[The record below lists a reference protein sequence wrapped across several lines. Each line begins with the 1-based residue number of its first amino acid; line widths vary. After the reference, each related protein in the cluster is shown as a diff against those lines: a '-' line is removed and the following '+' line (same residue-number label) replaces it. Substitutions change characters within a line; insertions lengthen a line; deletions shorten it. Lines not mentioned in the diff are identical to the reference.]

1 MSRRIEIGAF
11 AIGVGGIAFCLLGP
25 WAAPT
30 RVYSSYLFAYLFW
43 IGLSLGCL
51 AVMMLHQLVGGQW
64 GVVTRPFLRAGART
78 MPVMVLLFAPIVIGL
93 SSLYPWARIDG
104 PPIPDGAR
112 QFLARP
118 WFLLRTGFYFAS
130 WGALAF
136 WVPRWS
142 MRLETAADPR
152 LAHRLR
158 VLCGWGLVAY
168 GITVFFSSVD
178 WILSLETG
186 WTSTGYGMIVMA
198 GQCLSALAAATAF
211 SGAIQR
217 RRASA
222 PLLTPDRLHDLGNLL
237 LAFVMLWAYVSFSQ
251 YLVIW
256 FGDLPREIS
265 WYLHRTGPGWDKIAI
280 ALIVVHFALPFL
292 LLLSKRLKR
301 SPAALPVLAGGL
313 VAVQAIDVFWRVRP
327 TFDPGGL
334 ALHVPDLL
342 APAAVG
348 GVWIGAFL
356 FHLRRSPKSPAPE
369 VAHA

>member
-1 MSRRIEIGAF
+1 MSRRLEIGAF
-11 AIGVGGIAFCLLGP
+11 AIGLAGLAVCLAGSWGGS
-25 WAAPT
+25 T

-51 AVMMLHQLVGGQW
+51 AVMMLHHLVGGAW
-64 GVVTRPFLRAGART
+64 GVAARPFLRAGART
-78 MPVMVLLFAPIVIGL
+78 MPLMLLLFAPIAIGL
-93 SSLYPWARIDG
+93 SSLYPWARIEG

-118 WFLLRTGFYFAS
+118 WFLVRTAVYFAS
-130 WGALAF
+130 WLTLAF

-142 MRLETAADPR
+142 MRLDSAADPR

-168 GITVFFSSVD
+168 GLTVFFSSVD
-178 WILSLETG
+178 WILSLEPG

-198 GQCLSALAAATAF
+198 GQGVSALAAATAL
-211 SGAIQR
+211 SGAFFR
-217 RRASA
+217 R
-222 PLLTPDRLHDLGNLL
+222 PPPELLHDLGNLL

-265 WYLHRTGPGWDKIAI
+265 WYVHRTGPGWDKVAI
-280 ALIVVHFALPFL
+280 ALILVHFALPFL
-292 LLLSKRLKR
+292 LLLSKRVKR
-301 SPAALPVLAGGL
+301 SAKALPALAGGL
-313 VAVQAIDVFWRVRP
+313 LAVQALDVFWRVRP
-327 TFDPGGL
+327 TFDPDGFR
-334 ALHVPDLL
+334 LHVPDLL
-342 APAAVG
+342 APLAVG
-348 GVWIGAFL
+348 GMWIGAFL
-356 FHLRRSPKSPAPE
+356 FHLRRSPPPPLPE